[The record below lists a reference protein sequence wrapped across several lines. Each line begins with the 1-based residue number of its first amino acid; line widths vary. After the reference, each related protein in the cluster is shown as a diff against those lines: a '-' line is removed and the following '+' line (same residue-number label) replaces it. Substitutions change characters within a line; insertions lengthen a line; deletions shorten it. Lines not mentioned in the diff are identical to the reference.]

1 LTHWTNAQSRRAIN
15 LLRDGV
21 PPEPA
26 IAEWLRVGQ
35 STLLQGLDAA
45 LSEALAGASVVRF
58 IAGDPGFGKSHFLA
72 TLRFRAAR
80 RRSLISYS
88 SQNLAAGITL
98 NWPGAVY
105 ERIVSSLEL
114 PDQSRSTDAISTVL
128 EAWSNEALKVT
139 TYSKSSTYSLIRT
152 LADRSL
158 LPDINTIHF
167 RTRVTLAAYLAAK
180 RQNNA
185 RVVAVMLS
193 VLRGLAIQSGDI
205 AREAEQLGIE
215 KPWTGYTPNKY
226 DAEYWF
232 GQLGVLCHIA
242 RAVNYGALT
251 VMLDELESLVALR
264 TAPSRAKAY
273 RVLDS
278 LFSRSYHT
286 PGLLLIFAYTPAFL
300 RGVARDYDAYGDAV
314 QHSWRE
320 LVAQNS
326 LQVSPLS
333 VGDAADLLQRLAE
346 LYGNAEGWDADGAL
360 ASFGKPVIAQWS
372 ADGGSAR
379 DLVKTAI
386 HRFDLSAPE

>member
-1 LTHWTNAQSRRAIN
+1 
-15 LLRDGV
+15 LLH
-21 PPEPA
+21 
-26 IAEWLRVGQ
+26 
-35 STLLQGLDAA
+35 GLDAA
-45 LSEALAGASVVRF
+45 LNEALAGASVVRF

-72 TLRFRAAR
+72 ALRFRAAR

-114 PDQSRSTDAISTVL
+114 PDQPRSTDAISTVL
-128 EAWSNEALKVT
+128 EAWSNQALKVT
-139 TYSKSSTYSLIRT
+139 AYSKSSTYSLIRT

-185 RVVAVMLS
+185 RVAGVMLS
-193 VLRGLAIQSGDI
+193 VLRGLTIQSGDI

-264 TAPSRAKAY
+264 TSPMRAKAY

-300 RGVARDYDAYGDAV
+300 RGVARDYDASGDAV
-314 QHSWRE
+314 HHSWRE

-326 LQVSPLS
+326 LEVGPL
-333 VGDAADLLQRLAE
+333 GRGEAAELLKRIAE
-346 LYGNAEGWDADGAL
+346 LYGIAEDCDADAAL
-360 ASFGKPVIAQWS
+360 GSFGQALIASWS
-372 ADGGSAR
+372 ADRGSAR
-379 DLVKTAI
+379 DLVKAAI
-386 HRFDLSAPE
+386 HQFDLLSPG